1 MIEKRIARKIMEEK
15 RKASRNG
22 KQAQLHSYMKIIIT
36 NWRMTEF

>member
-1 MIEKRIARKIMEEK
+1 MIEKRIARKIEEK

-36 NWRMTEF
+36 NK